1 MNVVSWQQT
10 LMPSL
15 VFYGLASIVAFGVAG
30 LIAGL
35 ASLLGRIEAAGKDS
49 SK

>member
-10 LMPSL
+10 LMPTL
-15 VFYGLASIVAFGVAG
+15 VFYALATVVAFGVAG

-35 ASLLGRIEAAGKDS
+35 AAVLGRLENAGKDGA
-49 SK
+49 K